1 VFQFTGF
8 PLSVF
13 GQARKMSKKNPN
25 PLYKKLPGEDAAAHM
40 KRLRLEFPKKF
51 GRQFG
56 ATNNPAKKKA
66 KQAKFDAAVDA
77 AVEKAV
83 AKLQTPPAPAPVTAP
98 APAIPAPQIPAPAP
112 AVAPPPATAP
122 LDIPMSNPTPSPAV
136 PDTKIFGSETPP
148 PPKVDPNA
156 DPVAPP
162 LPPGVTPSGPGPA
175 PAAEPPPDNL
185 GLATIVWT
193 MLVNLFVG
201 IFGPTWRPTSAEEN
215 EMCVSAWR
223 AYFESIGIK
232 PFSPLVNL
240 WMAMIAYS
248 APRFGSIVAK
258 FRKKKKPLAES
269 PRGGPPESTEGKEPS
284 PEPPPAPEP
293 KSTPPPPGPPA
304 PVSAA
309 PTFDLEDLE

>member
-1 VFQFTGF
+1 
-8 PLSVF
+8 
-13 GQARKMSKKNPN
+13 
-25 PLYKKLPGEDAAAHM
+25 M
-40 KRLRLEFPKKF
+40 KRLRKEFPLKF

-56 ATNNPAKKKA
+56 TTNNPAKKKA
-66 KQAKFDAAVDA
+66 KQAKFDAAV
-77 AVEKAV
+77 EKAV
-83 AKLQTPPAPAPVTAP
+83 AKLQIPPTPAPVTAP
-98 APAIPAPQIPAPAP
+98 APATPAPEISLPQAPR
-112 AVAPPPATAP
+112 PPATAP

-162 LPPGVTPSGPGPA
+162 LPPGVTPSGPGA
-175 PAAEPPPDNL
+175 SPAAEPPPDNL

-201 IFGPTWRPTSAEEN
+201 IFGPTWRPTSSEEN

-240 WMAMIAYS
+240 WMAMIAYA

-269 PRGGPPESTEGKEPS
+269 PRGGQPEAAVEKDTS
-284 PEPPPAPEP
+284 PAPAPAPAE
-293 KSTPPPPGPPA
+293 KLEATPPGPPA
-304 PVSAA
+304 PVSAM
-309 PTFDLEDLE
+309 PVYDEEDLG